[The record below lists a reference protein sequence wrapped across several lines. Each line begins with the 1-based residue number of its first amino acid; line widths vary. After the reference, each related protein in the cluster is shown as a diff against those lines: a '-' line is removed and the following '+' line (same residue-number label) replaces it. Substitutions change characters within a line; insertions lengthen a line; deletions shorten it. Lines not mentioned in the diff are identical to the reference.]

1 MAGAAPANPVRWGPG
16 SCEHAAAMSF
26 EGQRRA
32 GRVLRG
38 VVLAVP
44 LALAAFWLLNRPVPA
59 ASRFDEALDRAV
71 APVMQQTELQK
82 KLGAITST
90 QARLLSRELAER
102 SVPYL
107 GPRDLELWAATRLR
121 VARASKPACA
131 RLWKGGDDALLR
143 SAIGELDSAPRES
156 YTQMLARGLALRLER
171 KPVPALVP
179 GVIER
184 GFAVIAEQ
192 LPPDAR
198 RQFQAD
204 VHRSDVSD
212 ARACEL
218 FLTLSNGAEKL
229 EPSLRV
235 DFYRAL
241 ASALEVRPSS
251 SEDDPR

>member
-1 MAGAAPANPVRWGPG
+1 
-16 SCEHAAAMSF
+16 MSS

-32 GRVLRG
+32 GRALRVTVL
-38 VVLAVP
+38 VVP
-44 LALAAFWLLNRPVPA
+44 LGLAGWWLFNRPQPA

-71 APVMQQTELQK
+71 APVMQQTEVQQ
-82 KLGAITST
+82 KLGAVTST

-107 GPRDLELWAATRLR
+107 GARDLELWAATRLS
-121 VARASKPACA
+121 VARASKAACA

-143 SAIGELDSAPRES
+143 SAIGELGPEPLES

-171 KPVPALVP
+171 KLVPGLVP
-179 GVIER
+179 GVIDR
-184 GFAVIAEQ
+184 GFAAIAEQ

-198 RQFQAD
+198 APFQAD

-212 ARACEL
+212 ERACQL
-218 FLTLSNGAEKL
+218 FLLLGSGAEKL

-241 ASALEVRPSS
+241 ASALEVQPSTS
-251 SEDDPR
+251 TR

>member
-1 MAGAAPANPVRWGPG
+1 MTSEA
-16 SCEHAAAMSF
+16 
-26 EGQRRA
+26 QRRA

-38 VVLAVP
+38 IVLVVPLVLAAV
-44 LALAAFWLLNRPVPA
+44 WLFNRPVPG

-71 APVMQQTELQK
+71 APVMQQTELPK
-82 KLGAITST
+82 KLGAMTST

-107 GPRDLELWAATRLR
+107 GPRDLELWAATRLG
-121 VARASKPACA
+121 VARASKAACA

-143 SAIGELDSAPRES
+143 SAIGDLGQEPLES

-184 GFAVIAEQ
+184 GFALIAEQ

-198 RQFQAD
+198 SQFQAD
-204 VHRSDVSD
+204 VRRSDVGD
-212 ARACEL
+212 ERACQL
-218 FLTLSNGAEKL
+218 FLTLGSGAEKL

-241 ASALEVRPSS
+241 ASALEVRPSPS
-251 SEDDPR
+251 GTGPR

>member
-1 MAGAAPANPVRWGPG
+1 MT
-16 SCEHAAAMSF
+16 S

-38 VVLAVP
+38 IALAVP
-44 LALAAFWLLNRPVPA
+44 LVLAGWWLFNRPEPA
-59 ASRFDEALDRAV
+59 ASRFDEALDHAV
-71 APVMQQTELQK
+71 APVMQQTELPK
-82 KLGAITST
+82 KLGAVTST

-107 GPRDLELWAATRLR
+107 GPRDLELWAATRLS
-121 VARASKPACA
+121 VARASKAACA

-143 SAIGELDSAPRES
+143 SAIGELGPEPLDT

-171 KPVPALVP
+171 KPGPGLVP
-179 GVIER
+179 GVIDR

-198 RQFQAD
+198 SQFQAD

-212 ARACEL
+212 ERACQL
-218 FLTLSNGAEKL
+218 FLTLGNGAEKL
-229 EPSLRV
+229 EPGLRV

-241 ASALEVRPSS
+241 AGALEVRP
-251 SEDDPR
+251 

>member
-1 MAGAAPANPVRWGPG
+1 MT
-16 SCEHAAAMSF
+16 S

-44 LALAAFWLLNRPVPA
+44 LVLAGFWSFNRPAPA
-59 ASRFDEALDRAV
+59 GSRFDAALDRAV
-71 APVMQQTELQK
+71 APVMQQTDVPR
-82 KLGAITST
+82 KLGAVTST

-107 GPRDLELWAATRLR
+107 GPRDLELWAATRLSI
-121 VARASKPACA
+121 ARASKATCT

-143 SAIGELDSAPRES
+143 SAIGALDAEPLEA

-171 KPVPALVP
+171 KPVPALVS
-179 GVIER
+179 GVIDR
-184 GFAVIAEQ
+184 GFAAIAEQ
-192 LPPDAR
+192 LPPDER

-204 VHRSDVSD
+204 VHRPDVSD
-212 ARACEL
+212 ERACQL
-218 FLTLSNGAEKL
+218 FLLLGRGAEQL

-241 ASALEVRPSS
+241 ASALEVRPPVN
-251 SEDDPR
+251 EGAPRQH